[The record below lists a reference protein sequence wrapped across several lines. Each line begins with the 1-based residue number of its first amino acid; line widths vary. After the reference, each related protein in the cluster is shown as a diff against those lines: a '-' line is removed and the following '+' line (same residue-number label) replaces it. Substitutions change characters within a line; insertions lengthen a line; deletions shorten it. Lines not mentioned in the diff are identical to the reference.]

1 MDLNHAR
8 LPIPPPRQV
17 CLREAWIRLP
27 LQRSANFTA
36 TKGGCQRYNPTF
48 NTKFRVHVSQ
58 RKKPRKSTPESDPH
72 HAREAR
78 KYDNPIPSREFIM
91 ELLEREGI
99 PMDFQ
104 QLFEALELDG
114 DDQREA
120 LTRRLRAM
128 ERDGQMVLNRKG
140 GYCLVDAKDL
150 IAGRVVGHPD
160 GFGFL
165 VPDEGGEDLFMGP
178 RQMRSL
184 WHGDRAVARVIG
196 VDRRGR
202 REGALIEVLER
213 AFTQVV
219 GRLRVEADVGFLR
232 PDNKRMVHEVL
243 VPHDQLNG
251 ATDGQMVVVA
261 LDRQPDR
268 NRGAMG
274 HVAEILGDHM
284 APGMETD
291 VAMRAHDIPSEWPE
305 EVLAEISKLSKTVP
319 SRAKADR
326 EDLRDIPL
334 VTIDGED
341 SRDFDDAVHCK
352 RTKTGWK
359 LLVCIADVSHYVK
372 PGTALDA
379 EAIKRGNSVYFPDRV
394 IPMLPEI
401 LSNGLCSINPKVD
414 RLCMAAEIL
423 IKDNG
428 EQVRSRF
435 FPAVMRSH
443 ARLTYTKVAAMVV
456 DGDGALCEEYAEVLP
471 HLHELYN
478 LYQALRACRDERG
491 AIDFDTTESRFV
503 FDDNGKVASV
513 RTVIRNDAHK
523 LIEECM
529 LAANVA
535 AARQLLRRKIPA
547 LYRNHER
554 PSEQKLEDLR
564 TFLSELGLQLGG
576 GDEPTALHYGEL
588 MQAIKGRSDAHMIQ
602 TVLLRSMMQAV
613 YATENVGHFG
623 LSFPAYAH
631 FTSPIRRYPD
641 LMVHRALKHLI
652 ADGKADD
659 FEYSPH
665 DLVSLGEHCSMTERR
680 ADEATRDASDAL
692 KCEFM
697 LDKVGET
704 FKGVVVS
711 VTGFGLFVELEDIYI
726 TGLVH
731 ITALDKDFFHFDPV
745 HHKLSGERSGKVYR
759 LADPIEVLV
768 AAVNLDE
775 RKIDLMLAGAT
786 ADGGEHAPR
795 GKKGRSRG
803 PRRDKGRRDDR
814 GGGRAQRIEEPDEQP
829 AEHPVAAES
838 VVEQVERPAED
849 KAERRG
855 RGPGKR
861 RRGGRPVAEQS
872 QPDAAPAEAQVE
884 RPARREAEQPQRR
897 APQRS
902 RRRRREVPDLL
913 RPVDAPLATAP
924 APAPAPIERAKPRK
938 QEGQPAFSAADEQ
951 PSFDAED
958 QQPLFP
964 AEDVQPQVRSEDEPP
979 QSQDKPVSKPKSR
992 RKGRGQANDM
1002 DEDAQPAFDDDDVQP
1017 AFDDDDTQPVFA
1029 DDDAQPVFDDDDG
1042 FGNRLMPDEVEPP
1055 EIDGNSVDYVPPV
1068 QKKPRSASQAKS
1080 GRGRSNKG
1088 QQGGGQARSG
1098 QAKSGQAKKRSSNKA
1113 RSDKGAQAKGQ
1124 GQGEQAKPKSG
1135 GRRRRRPSKPKSP
1148 QA

>member
-1 MDLNHAR
+1 M
-8 LPIPPPRQV
+8 
-17 CLREAWIRLP
+17 
-27 LQRSANFTA
+27 
-36 TKGGCQRYNPTF
+36 
-48 NTKFRVHVSQ
+48 SQ
-58 RKKPRKSTPESDPH
+58 RKKPDQSLPERDPH

-91 ELLEREGI
+91 ELLESEGI

-104 QLFEALELDG
+104 QLFDAMKLDG

-120 LTRRLRAM
+120 LSRRLRAM
-128 ERDGQMVLNRKG
+128 ERDGQLVLNRKG

-165 VPDEGGEDLFMGP
+165 VPDEGGDDLFMGP

-196 VDRRGR
+196 IDRRGR

-213 AFTQVV
+213 AFTQIV
-219 GRLRVEADVGFLR
+219 GRLRVDGEVGFLR
-232 PDNKRMVHEVL
+232 PDNKRMTHEVL

-251 ATDGQMVVVA
+251 ATDGQMVVVN

-268 NRGAMG
+268 HRGAMG
-274 HVAEILGDHM
+274 HVAEVLGDHM

-291 VAMRAHDIPSEWPE
+291 VAMRAHDIPNDWPE

-326 EDLRDIPL
+326 EDLRDLPL

-341 SRDFDDAVHCK
+341 SRDFDDAVYCK
-352 RTKTGWK
+352 RTKSGWK

-428 EQVRSRF
+428 EQLRSRF

-456 DGDGALCEEYAEVLP
+456 DSDAELSEQYADVLP
-471 HLHELYN
+471 HLHELYA
-478 LYQALRACRDERG
+478 LYKALRACRDVRG

-513 RTVIRNDAHK
+513 RTVLRNDAHK

-554 PSEQKLEDLR
+554 PSEQKREDLK
-564 TFLSELGLQLGG
+564 TFLGELGLTLGG

-588 MQAIKGRSDAHMIQ
+588 MEAIKGRSDAHMIQ

-623 LSFPAYAH
+623 LSFPAYTH

-659 FEYSPH
+659 FAYSHH

-680 ADEATRDASDAL
+680 ADDATRDASDAL

-731 ITALDKDFFHFDPV
+731 ITALDQDFFHFDPV
-745 HHKLSGERSGKVYR
+745 HHKLSGERSGKIYR
-759 LADPIEVLV
+759 LADPIEVVV

-775 RKIDLMLAGAT
+775 RKIDLMLAGAR
-786 ADGGEHAPR
+786 ADGSERPPR

-803 PRRDKGRRDDR
+803 PRRDKGRRDEREPQAD
-814 GGGRAQRIEEPDEQP
+814 AQVQPTEDAQPDSSS
-829 AEHPVAAES
+829 ES
-838 VVEQVERPAED
+838 VETQP
-849 KAERRG
+849 KGRG
-855 RGPGKR
+855 RGRGL
-861 RRGGRPVAEQS
+861 RRGQGRRDDREVQADVPTDAPAAAVEQS
-872 QPDAAPAEAQVE
+872 AEPDHQPDADAGRPKKGRGRRKGGDQTEAIASAP
-884 RPARREAEQPQRR
+884 REIEQPDQPLVQR
-897 APQRS
+897 AGKSSQRS

-913 RPVDAPLATAP
+913 RPVNAPLATEAHESP
-924 APAPAPIERAKPRK
+924 KPAKPRK
-938 QEGQPAFSAADEQ
+938 AAKSTHAPVDEDEQ
-951 PSFDAED
+951 PQFPVED
-958 QQPLFP
+958 LP
-964 AEDVQPQVRSEDEPP
+964 PQMRSDDEPP
-979 QSQDKPVSKPKSR
+979 QSQDKPVAKHKAKSHSSAPR
-992 RKGRGQANDM
+992 D
-1002 DEDAQPAFDDDDVQP
+1002 DDAQPAFDDEDEVH
-1017 AFDDDDTQPVFA
+1017 DDDY
-1029 DDDAQPVFDDDDG
+1029 
-1042 FGNRLMPDEVEPP
+1042 GNRLLPEELEPP
-1055 EIDGNSVDYVPPV
+1055 EVDGNSVHYVAPT
-1068 QKKPRSASQAKS
+1068 QKKPRAAHSAKS
-1080 GRGRSNKG
+1080 GRGRSGSGQSHKG
-1088 QQGGGQARSG
+1088 RGASGNNQAGGQAGRRTRTSKSSQGKDQQAQPKTGG
-1098 QAKSGQAKKRSSNKA
+1098 Q
-1113 RSDKGAQAKGQ
+1113 
-1124 GQGEQAKPKSG
+1124 PK
-1135 GRRRRRPSKPKSP
+1135 RRRRRSSKPKGP

>member
-1 MDLNHAR
+1 
-8 LPIPPPRQV
+8 
-17 CLREAWIRLP
+17 
-27 LQRSANFTA
+27 
-36 TKGGCQRYNPTF
+36 
-48 NTKFRVHVSQ
+48 VSQ
-58 RKKPRKSTPESDPH
+58 RKKTPQGAPERDPNY
-72 HAREAR
+72 AREAR

-219 GRLRVEADVGFLR
+219 GRLRVDAEVGFLR

-251 ATDGQMVVVA
+251 ATDGQMVVVT

-274 HVAEILGDHM
+274 HVSEILGDHM

-305 EVLAEISKLSKTVP
+305 EVLAEIAKLSKTVP

-341 SRDFDDAVHCK
+341 SRDFDDAVYCK

-359 LLVCIADVSHYVK
+359 LIVAIADVSHYVK

-456 DGDGALCEEYAEVLP
+456 DGDGALCEEYAELLP
-471 HLHELYN
+471 DLHELYN
-478 LYQALRACRDERG
+478 LYQALRASRDVRG

-814 GGGRAQRIEEPDEQP
+814 GDGRAQRIEEPDEQP

-849 KAERRG
+849 KAGRRG

-861 RRGGRPVAEQS
+861 RRGGRPAAEPSQPSQPS
-872 QPDAAPAEAQVE
+872 QPDVI
-884 RPARREAEQPQRR
+884 EQPDQPVQRR
-897 APQRS
+897 TPSRS

-913 RPVDAPLATAP
+913 RPVSAPLVSEAPVEPAQPVEQMQPVEQVQP
-924 APAPAPIERAKPRK
+924 APRAKPRK
-938 QEGQPAFSAADEQ
+938 ERKAKQPAFAAEDEQ
-951 PSFDAED
+951 P
-958 QQPLFP
+958 QFP
-964 AEDVQPQVRSEDEPP
+964 DDEVQPQVRSADEPP
-979 QSQDKPVSKPKSR
+979 QSQEMPKPKAR
-992 RKGRGQANDM
+992 AAAFDDDDDTQPVFED
-1002 DEDAQPAFDDDDVQP
+1002 DDAQPAFDDDDES
-1017 AFDDDDTQPVFA
+1017 
-1029 DDDAQPVFDDDDG
+1029 
-1042 FGNRLMPDEVEPP
+1042 FGNRLMPAEVEPP

-1068 QKKPRSASQAKS
+1068 QKKPRSTSKAKS

-1088 QQGGGQARSG
+1088 QQGGGQS
-1098 QAKSGQAKKRSSNKA
+1098 KSGQSNKGQSNKPRA
-1113 RSDKGAQAKGQ
+1113 DKGAQAKGQ
-1124 GQGEQAKPKSG
+1124 GQGQQAKPKSG
-1135 GRRRRRPSKPKSP
+1135 GRRRRRPSKPKGP

>member
-1 MDLNHAR
+1 
-8 LPIPPPRQV
+8 
-17 CLREAWIRLP
+17 
-27 LQRSANFTA
+27 
-36 TKGGCQRYNPTF
+36 
-48 NTKFRVHVSQ
+48 
-58 RKKPRKSTPESDPH
+58 
-72 HAREAR
+72 
-78 KYDNPIPSREFIM
+78 
-91 ELLEREGI
+91 
-99 PMDFQ
+99 
-104 QLFEALELDG
+104 
-114 DDQREA
+114 
-120 LTRRLRAM
+120 
-128 ERDGQMVLNRKG
+128 
-140 GYCLVDAKDL
+140 
-150 IAGRVVGHPD
+150 
-160 GFGFL
+160 
-165 VPDEGGEDLFMGP
+165 
-178 RQMRSL
+178 
-184 WHGDRAVARVIG
+184 VARVIG

-219 GRLRVEADVGFLR
+219 GRLRVDADVGFLR

-251 ATDGQMVVVA
+251 ATDGQMVVVT

-274 HVAEILGDHM
+274 HVSEILGDHM

-305 EVLAEISKLSKTVP
+305 EVLAEIATLSKTVP

-341 SRDFDDAVHCK
+341 SRDFDDAVYCK

-359 LLVCIADVSHYVK
+359 LIVAIADVSHYVK

-428 EQVRSRF
+428 EQTRSRF

-443 ARLTYTKVAAMVV
+443 ARLTYNKVAAMVV
-456 DGDGALCEEYAEVLP
+456 DGDGALCEEYAELLP

-478 LYQALRACRDERG
+478 LYKALRASRDERG

-513 RTVIRNDAHK
+513 RTVVRNDAHK

-564 TFLSELGLQLGG
+564 TFLAELGLQLGG

-588 MQAIKGRSDAHMIQ
+588 LQAIKERSDAHMIQ

-731 ITALDKDFFHFDPV
+731 ITALDQDFFHFDPV

-775 RKIDLMLAGAT
+775 RKIDLVLAGAR
-786 ADGGEHAPR
+786 ADGGERPTR

-803 PRRDKGRRDDR
+803 PRRDKGRRD
-814 GGGRAQRIEEPDEQP
+814 GRDQGHTQRIEVPDEQP
-829 AEHPVAAES
+829 AEHPVAAEA
-838 VVEQVERPAED
+838 VVEEVERPVAEQG
-849 KAERRG
+849 ERRG
-855 RGPGKR
+855 RGRGKR
-861 RRGGRPVAEQS
+861 RREERPAVEQS
-872 QPDAAPAEAQVE
+872 QPDATEEQAE
-884 RPARREAEQPQRR
+884 RPVRREAEQPQRR

-924 APAPAPIERAKPRK
+924 AERTKPRK
-938 QEGQPAFSAADEQ
+938 QDQQPAFGAEDAPS
-951 PSFDAED
+951 SFDADD

-964 AEDVQPQVRSEDEPP
+964 ADEVQPQLRSDDEPP
-979 QSQDKPVSKPKSR
+979 QTQDKPRAKAKAKVKPMRKSQV
-992 RKGRGQANDM
+992 QAP
-1002 DEDAQPAFDDDDVQP
+1002 EL
-1017 AFDDDDTQPVFA
+1017 
-1029 DDDAQPVFDDDDG
+1029 DDDAQPVFDDDDAQPV
-1042 FGNRLMPDEVEPP
+1042 FDDDDTQPVFEDDDAQPVFADDDDSYGNRLLPDEEEPP

-1068 QKKPRSASQAKS
+1068 QKKPRSSHPAKS
-1080 GRGRSNKG
+1080 GRGRSGQG
-1088 QQGGGQARSG
+1088 QQGRSRAGNGQAAGGQGNKPR
-1098 QAKSGQAKKRSSNKA
+1098 AKKAS
-1113 RSDKGAQAKGQ
+1113 QPKGQ
-1124 GQGEQAKPKSG
+1124 GQGQQAKPKPG
-1135 GRRRRRPSKPKSP
+1135 GRRRRRPSKPKAP